1 MPGWRALAPDEL
13 GHRIE
18 DVIRTRGRRAVRVI
32 ERTRPAWSPSAPGAG
47 VGVASWLTTAVAW
60 LRFVA
65 QFGWQ
70 LVATRSWP
78 ERIAWLAWI
87 WGAALL
93 VWWRRSRS
101 DS

>member
-1 MPGWRALAPDEL
+1 M
-13 GHRIE
+13 
-18 DVIRTRGRRAVRVI
+18 I
-32 ERTRPAWSPSAPGAG
+32 ERTRPAWSPSTSGDGAG
-47 VGVASWLTTAVAW
+47 GANWLTTPIAW

-78 ERIAWLAWI
+78 ERVAWLAWI

-93 VWWRRSRS
+93 VWWRRSRA